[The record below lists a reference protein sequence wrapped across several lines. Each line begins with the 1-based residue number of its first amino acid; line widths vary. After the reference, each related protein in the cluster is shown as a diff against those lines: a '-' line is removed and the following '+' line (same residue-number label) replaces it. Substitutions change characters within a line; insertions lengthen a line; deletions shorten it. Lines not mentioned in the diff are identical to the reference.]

1 MKKNCLAFGNGKE
14 NARGAGYA
22 PGTFKRFLFATN
34 GLFAAAHEAQQE
46 QEHVDEVEIQAQRAH
61 DHGLAGKFGTAQV
74 LIFALQALRVIG
86 GKAGENQHADEAH
99 GERQRARLQEDVDH
113 AGDDQADH
121 AHDQECTHALQVLLG
136 GVAEQAETGEGPC
149 RGEEGRG
156 DAFARIDEEDRRQR
170 QAHHRGEGPEHQLQ
184 RSLAELVHAEA
195 HREDEAQRRQRNDPH
210 QRTAGE
216 GQRQAAARGQHGDQ
230 SGQQHARSHI
240 IVNLEHVGAQ
250 ARIEGFLP
258 GNGVASA
265 RHRAEALPLVGVV
278 PIGHVSATPFGGAVI
293 RAAPGRNIGTLAR
306 DFKRNRNPHG

>member
-61 DHGLAGKFGTAQV
+61 DHGLAREFGTAQV
-74 LIFALQALRVIG
+74 LIFALEALRVIG
-86 GKAGENQHADEAH
+86 GQAGEDQHAQEAD
-99 GERQRARLQEDVDH
+99 GQRQRARLQEDVDH

-121 AHDQECTHALQVLLG
+121 AHDQESPHALQVLLG
-136 GVAEQAETGEGPC
+136 GVAEQAQAREGAC
-149 RGEEGRG
+149 RCEEGRS
-156 DAFARIDEEDRRQR
+156 DALARIDEENRRQR
-170 QAHHRGEGPEHQLQ
+170 QTHDRGESPEHDLQ
-184 RSLAELVHAEA
+184 RTAAELVDAEA
-195 HREDEAQRRQRNDPH
+195 HGEDESEWRQRHQPH

-216 GQRQAAARGQHGDQ
+216 CERQSATRGKHGNKAGEQNARGHV
-230 SGQQHARSHI
+230 
-240 IVNLEHVGAQ
+240 IVNLEHVSPQ
-250 ARIEGFLP
+250 ARIESFLP

-306 DFKRNRNPHG
+306 DFKRNRNSHG